1 MGILLG
7 ILLEVDGCEPVTVV
21 EANAGRRAFAARV
34 TGLHVIGPA
43 DLGELSA
50 DYVIDATGVPS
61 AIEDAIGR
69 VAPGGTFMVFGVASP
84 EARVSISPFFV
95 YQRELT
101 VVGSMAILHSF
112 QPAVELVAAH
122 ASRFEPL
129 LTHAFDLSRFDTAI
143 ATLSQG
149 DAVKVTIRPGG

>member
-7 ILLEVDGCEPVTVV
+7 ILLELDGCEPVTVV
-21 EANAGRRAFAARV
+21 ETNDVRRAFAAQA
-34 TGLHVIGPA
+34 TGLHLIGPE

-95 YQRELT
+95 YQREIT

-112 QPAVELVAAH
+112 QPAVEVVAAH
-122 ASRFEPL
+122 ADRFQPL
-129 LTHAFDLSRFDTAI
+129 LTHAFDLSSFDAAI

-149 DAVKVTIRPGG
+149 DAVKVTIQPGG